1 MGVDVSDIT
10 EEGSLND
17 IDIDL
22 VIEEALKYDKINEC
36 SIFIDRKTLQEVLE

>member
-10 EEGSLND
+10 EEVSLND